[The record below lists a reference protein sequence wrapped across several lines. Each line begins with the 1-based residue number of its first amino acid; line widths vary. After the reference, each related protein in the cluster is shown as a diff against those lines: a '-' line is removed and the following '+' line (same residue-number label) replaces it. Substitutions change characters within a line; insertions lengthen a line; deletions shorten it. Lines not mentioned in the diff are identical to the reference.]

1 MIRQRE
7 QQEVEKIIQKI
18 LDIIYP
24 PVCGICGK
32 LDENWICNKC
42 KIQFNKHYNFKID
55 NYKNDK
61 TKNFDEHIYFFKYDG
76 IVREE
81 LIKYKFQEK
90 SYNYKMFSEIIFS
103 NPKVSE
109 VLKKYDIVISVPVSR
124 RRKMERGYNQSELI
138 AKDICKKLN
147 KKYSRDILIKTK
159 NTTAQSTLNKEQ
171 RKENAKGVYEI
182 RKQDKIKGKKVLLID
197 DIYTTGSTVN
207 ECSRALKQANPKE
220 IGVATV
226 AKDQKK
232 TNKQKIK
239 ILNNNS
245 N

>member
-1 MIRQRE
+1 
-7 QQEVEKIIQKI
+7 
-18 LDIIYP
+18 
-24 PVCGICGK
+24 
-32 LDENWICNKC
+32 
-42 KIQFNKHYNFKID
+42 
-55 NYKNDK
+55 
-61 TKNFDEHIYFFKYDG
+61 
-76 IVREE
+76 
-81 LIKYKFQEK
+81 
-90 SYNYKMFSEIIFS
+90 MFSEIIFS

-226 AKDQKK
+226 AKD
-232 TNKQKIK
+232 
-239 ILNNNS
+239 
-245 N
+245 